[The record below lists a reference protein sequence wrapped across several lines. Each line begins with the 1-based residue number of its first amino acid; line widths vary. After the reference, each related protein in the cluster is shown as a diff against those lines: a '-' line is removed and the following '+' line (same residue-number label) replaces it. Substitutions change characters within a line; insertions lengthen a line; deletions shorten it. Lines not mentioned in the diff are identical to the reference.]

1 LRTGLIQ
8 GAAERYA
15 ARLAPLARILEELMR
30 KLLLASALV
39 FAAPLSALAADST
52 VFFALGSA
60 ALTAESRATISQ
72 AASDF
77 AAGGSPSVSIVGH
90 TDTTGSAEYN
100 MRLSQRRAEAV
111 GQALIDAG
119 VPAGAIVAAWRGQ
132 DDLAVPT
139 ADNVAEPRN
148 RRVELSIAA
157 ADGAPAAEAAP
168 VVEEALRRLRIGL
181 GPYVGFSFEED
192 DESVYLGGNLIVSYF
207 VTPNI
212 ALSAEQAVFYN
223 TDAKDEGWG
232 SRSML
237 GADYHFGDIG
247 FGSPYIGANA
257 GYLTID
263 GSGTG
268 GFTYGPEIGLT
279 FGAVEAKLAYDFV
292 EDRDAE
298 EGVISLT
305 LGYNFLS
312 F

>member
-1 LRTGLIQ
+1 
-8 GAAERYA
+8 
-15 ARLAPLARILEELMR
+15 MR
-30 KLLLASALV
+30 KLLLASALA
-39 FAAPLSALAADST
+39 FGAPLAALAADST

-60 ALTAESRATISQ
+60 ALTADSRATIAQ

-90 TDTTGSAEYN
+90 TDTTGSADYN

-119 VPAGAIVAAWRGQ
+119 VPADAIVAAWRGQ

-157 ADGAPAAEAAP
+157 ADGAPVAEAAP
-168 VVEEALRRLRIGL
+168 VVEEALRRIRIGV

-192 DESVYLGGNLIVSYF
+192 DESVYLGGNIFASYF

-232 SRSML
+232 GRSLL
-237 GADYHFGDIG
+237 GADYHFSGLG
-247 FGSPYIGANA
+247 WGATPYVGANA
-257 GYLTID
+257 GYMYID
-263 GSGTG
+263 GTGTG
-268 GFTYGPEIGLT
+268 GFFGGPEVGLT
-279 FGAVEAKLAYDFV
+279 FGNGIEAKVAYDFV

>member
-1 LRTGLIQ
+1 MRNFVV
-8 GAAERYA
+8 AAA
-15 ARLAPLARILEELMR
+15 TAIMI
-30 KLLLASALV
+30 
-39 FAAPLSALAADST
+39 AAPALAADRT

-60 ALTAESRATISQ
+60 AINADGRAAIAQ

-77 AAGGSPSVSIVGH
+77 AAGGSSSVSIVGH
-90 TDTTGSAEYN
+90 TDTTGSADYN

-111 GQALIDAG
+111 GQALLDAG
-119 VPAGAIVAAWRGQ
+119 VPADAVVAGWRGQ

-148 RRVELSIAA
+148 RRVEISIAA

-168 VVEEALRRLRIGL
+168 VVEEALRRLRIGV
-181 GPYVGFSFEED
+181 GPYVGYSFEEG

-223 TDAKDEGWG
+223 IDAEDEGVG
-232 SRSML
+232 SRSLL

-247 FGSPYIGANA
+247 FGSPYVGVNG
-257 GYLTID
+257 GYMTID

-279 FGAVEAKLAYDFV
+279 FGAIEAKLAYDFV

-305 LGYNFLS
+305 LGYNFLN